1 MVQQRN
7 RLYRSRDDRI
17 LFGVAGGLAEF
28 FDIDPVLVRLGWVLL
43 TVASAGIGALAYIV
57 LAIVTPNVRQPM
69 SREVGPV
76 DDVSNESS
84 AEVVEASA
92 DEGPPRRQIVRN
104 VFGVGLIVIGVIVLL
119 GNLGVFDSVRWDI
132 VWPAAIVVL
141 GVTILLPSMRR

>member
-1 MVQQRN
+1 MVQQRH

-43 TVASAGIGALAYIV
+43 TVASVGLGALAYIV
-57 LAIVTPNVRQPM
+57 LAIVTPNARQLV

-76 DDVSNESS
+76 DESS
-84 AEVVEASA
+84 KESSGEMVEARV
-92 DEGPPRRQIVRN
+92 DEGLPRRQVARN
-104 VFGVGLIVIGVIVLL
+104 VFGVGLIIIGMIVLL

-132 VWPAAIVVL
+132 VWPAVIVVL
-141 GVTILLPSMRR
+141 GVTILLPSIRR

>member
-57 LAIVTPNVRQPM
+57 MAIVTPNASQRV

-76 DDVSNESS
+76 EHVSDESS
-84 AEVVEASA
+84 EQVAESSV
-92 DEGPPRRQIVRN
+92 DEGPPRRQVARN
-104 VFGVGLIVIGVIVLL
+104 IFGVGLIIVGVIVLL
-119 GNLGVFDSVRWDI
+119 GNLGVFDSIRWDI
-132 VWPAAIVVL
+132 VWPAIIVAL
-141 GVTILLPSMRR
+141 GVAILLPSIRR

>member
-43 TVASAGIGALAYIV
+43 TVASVGLGALAYVV
-57 LAIVTPNVRQPM
+57 LAIVTPNARQLV

-76 DDVSNESS
+76 DDGSNERS
-84 AEVVEASA
+84 EVMVEASV
-92 DEGPPRRQIVRN
+92 DEGLPRRQVARN
-104 VFGVGLIVIGVIVLL
+104 VFGVGLIIIGMIVLL
-119 GNLGVFDSVRWDI
+119 GNLGVFDSVRWNI
-132 VWPAAIVVL
+132 VWPAIIVVL
-141 GVTILLPSMRR
+141 GVTILLPSIRR

>member
-57 LAIVTPNVRQPM
+57 MAIITPNASQPV

-76 DDVSNESS
+76 GDGSNEST
-84 AEVVEASA
+84 EQVVEASV
-92 DEGPPRRQIVRN
+92 DESPPRRQVARN
-104 VFGVGLIVIGVIVLL
+104 IFGVGLIVVGVIVLL
-119 GNLGVFDSVRWDI
+119 GNLGVFDSIRWDI
-132 VWPAAIVVL
+132 VLPAIIVTL
-141 GVTILLPSMRR
+141 GLAILLPSIRR

>member
-17 LFGVAGGLAEF
+17 LFGVAGGLAEY

-43 TVASAGIGALAYIV
+43 TIASAGIGALAYIV
-57 LAIVTPNVRQPM
+57 LAIITPNASQQA

-76 DDVSNESS
+76 GDGSNEGS
-84 AEVVEASA
+84 EEMVESRV
-92 DEGPPRRQIVRN
+92 DEGVPRRQVARN
-104 VFGVGLIVIGVIVLL
+104 VFGVGLIIVGMIVLL

-132 VWPAAIVVL
+132 IWPAIIVVL
-141 GVTILLPSMRR
+141 GVAILLPSIRR